1 MRLLWLTPE
10 APEPGGAGGAIR
22 SYEQVRGLAER
33 GVEITVVA
41 PAYPGQAR
49 RAGPLATAGVDVAL
63 VPRPA
68 RQPVEALRALAR
80 RPALAASALRDP
92 WLGWQA
98 AVFWQALAPVVR
110 ARLASRAY
118 DAAVIEHDFAVAW
131 AERLPAELPAGLVFH
146 NATWAYH
153 RDRGH
158 RLEAARFRAHVRH
171 HARRCS
177 RAWAVSAGDAAE
189 VGALV
194 PGLPVDVVPN
204 GVDAAR
210 LGRLPP
216 AGGDD
221 GRVLFTGTLS
231 YAPNA
236 DGILWFARE
245 CWPRIRAARPD
256 TSLAVV
262 GREPPPAVARLARE
276 PGIEVTGWV
285 ESLEP
290 QLAAAQVAVAPL
302 RSGGGTKLKVL
313 EALGA
318 GRPLVATPVAAAGID
333 VADGEHLLVRDDPAA
348 FADAV
353 LALLGDP
360 ARRTALA
367 VAGRERVAARYD
379 WPVLAGAMH
388 ESLARWL
395 G

>member
-1 MRLLWLTPE
+1 MRLVWLTPE
-10 APEPGGAGGAIR
+10 APDPGGAGGGIR
-22 SYEQVRGLAER
+22 SFHQVRGLAQR
-33 GVEITVVA
+33 GVEVTVIA
-41 PAYPGQAR
+41 PAYPDQAE
-49 RAGPLATAGVDVAL
+49 RARVLLDAGVELRLVAR
-63 VPRPA
+63 PRRKSA
-68 RQPVEALRALAR
+68 EALRAALT
-80 RPALAASALRDP
+80 RPALAGDLVRLP
-92 WLGWQA
+92 WLPWQA
-98 AVFWQALAPVVR
+98 AVFWRSLAPLVHD
-110 ARLASRAY
+110 RLESRAY

-131 AERLPAELPAGLVFH
+131 AQRLPAGLPAGLVLH

-158 RLEAARFRAHVRH
+158 RLEAARYRAHVRG

-177 RAWAVSAGDAAE
+177 RAWTVSTGDAAE
-189 VGALV
+189 VAALV

-210 LGRLPP
+210 LAGLPAAGGEDGRL
-216 AGGDD
+216 
-221 GRVLFTGTLS
+221 LFTGTLS

-236 DGILWFARE
+236 EGILWFARE
-245 CWPRIRAARPD
+245 CWPRIRAARPGAR
-256 TSLAVV
+256 LAVV

-290 QLAAAQVAVAPL
+290 QLAAAQVSIAPL

-313 EALGA
+313 EALAA

-333 VADGEHLLVRDDPAA
+333 VTDGEHLLVRDDAGA

-353 LALLGDP
+353 LGLLGAP

-367 VAGRERVAARYD
+367 VAGRERVAALYD

>member
-1 MRLLWLTPE
+1 VRLLWLTPE
-10 APEPGGAGGAIR
+10 VPEPGGTGGAIR
-22 SYEQVRGLAER
+22 AYEQLRGLAAR
-33 GVEITVVA
+33 GAEITVVA
-41 PAYPGQAR
+41 PTYPGQAR
-49 RAGPLATAGVDVAL
+49 RAGALARAGVDVAL

-68 RQPVEALRALAR
+68 HQPVEALRALAR

-110 ARLASRAY
+110 ARLQARAY

-131 AERLPAELPAGLVFH
+131 ADRLPAGLPAGLVFQ
-146 NATWAYH
+146 NATWVYH

-158 RLEAARFRAHVRH
+158 RVEAARFRAHVRR
-171 HARRCS
+171 HAGRCS
-177 RAWAVSAGDAAE
+177 QAWAVSAVDAAD
-189 VGALV
+189 VATLL

-210 LGRLPP
+210 LGRLPL
-216 AGGDD
+216 AGGED
-221 GRVLFTGTLS
+221 GRLLFTGTLS

-236 DGILWFARE
+236 EGILWFARK

-256 TSLAVV
+256 ARLAVV
-262 GREPPPAVARLARE
+262 GREPTRAVARLAGE

-290 QLAAAQVAVAPL
+290 QLAAAQVSIAPL

-333 VADGEHLLVRDDPAA
+333 VADGEHLLVRDDPGG

-353 LALLGDP
+353 LALLSDP

-367 VAGRERVAARYD
+367 AAGRERVAARYD

>member
-1 MRLLWLTPE
+1 MRILWLTPE

-22 SYEQVRGLAER
+22 SYHQVRGLAAR
-33 GVEITVVA
+33 GVAITVVA

-49 RAGPLATAGVDVAL
+49 RAGSLATAGVDLAL

-68 RQPVEALRALAR
+68 RQAEEALRALAR
-80 RPALAASALRDP
+80 RPALATNALRDP

-98 AVFWQALAPVVR
+98 AVFWQALAPVVS

-158 RLEAARFRAHVRH
+158 RLEAARFRAHVRR
-171 HARRCS
+171 HAGRCTQ
-177 RAWAVSAGDAAE
+177 AWAVSAGDAAQ

-194 PGLPVDVVPN
+194 PGLAVDVVPN
-204 GVDAAR
+204 GVDAAL
-210 LGRLPP
+210 LGRLPL
-216 AGGDD
+216 AGGED
-221 GRVLFTGTLS
+221 GRLLFTGTLS

-236 DGILWFARE
+236 EGILWFARE
-245 CWPRIRAARPD
+245 CWPRIRAARPAARM
-256 TSLAVV
+256 AVV
-262 GREPPPAVARLARE
+262 GREPPPAVVRLADE

-290 QLAAAQVAVAPL
+290 QLAAAQVSIAPL

-313 EALGA
+313 EALAA
-318 GRPLVATPVAAAGID
+318 GRPLVATTAAAAGID

-360 ARRTALA
+360 DRRTALA
-367 VAGRERVAARYD
+367 AAGRERVAARYD
-379 WPVLAGAMH
+379 WPVLAAAMH

>member
-41 PAYPGQAR
+41 PAYPGQAD
-49 RAGPLATAGVDVAL
+49 RAGPLATAGVDLAL

-68 RQPVEALRALAR
+68 RQAVEALRALAR
-80 RPALAASALRDP
+80 RPALAANALRDP

-98 AVFWQALAPVVR
+98 AVFWQALDPVVR

-131 AERLPAELPAGLVFH
+131 ADRLPAELPAGLVFH

-158 RLEAARFRAHVRH
+158 RLEAARFRAHVRR

-189 VGALV
+189 IGALV
-194 PGLPVDVVPN
+194 PGLGVDVVPN

-236 DGILWFARE
+236 EGILWFARE
-245 CWPRIRAARPD
+245 CWPRIRAGRPD
-256 TSLAVV
+256 ARLAIV

-276 PGIEVTGWV
+276 QGIEVTGWV
-285 ESLEP
+285 ESLER
-290 QLAAAQVAVAPL
+290 QLAAAQVSVAPL

-333 VADGEHLLVRDDPAA
+333 VADGEHLLIRDDAA
-348 FADAV
+348 GFAGAV
-353 LALLGDP
+353 LELLRDP